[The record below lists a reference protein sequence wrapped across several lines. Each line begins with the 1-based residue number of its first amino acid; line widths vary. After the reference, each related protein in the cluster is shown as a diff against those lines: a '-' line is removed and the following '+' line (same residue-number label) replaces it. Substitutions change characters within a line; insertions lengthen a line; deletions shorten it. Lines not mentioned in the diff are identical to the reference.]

1 MVYIL
6 WWFWAAAVNWAPGP
20 PWDHDGKQ
28 PTHLHSLCAHTVT
41 LLFTFSVS
49 VLSHCSHVWL
59 FATLWT
65 EAHQAPLSM
74 KFSRQDYGSGLPCP
88 PPGHLPD
95 PGVEPESVTLPALA
109 GQLFTMSATWEPH
122 FQFSSVQSLS
132 NIWLFATPCRRP
144 ILVQYSRSCIFS
156 TLLYKIDF
164 VLDDFFQLYT
174 NVNVEHL

>member
-1 MVYIL
+1 MHSVETIL
-6 WWFWAAAVNWAPGP
+6 GILKFYLFWASTMQYDISWWFWAAAVSWAPGP

-28 PTHLHSLCAHTVT
+28 PAHLHSFCAHIVPL

-88 PPGHLPD
+88 PPGHLPH

-109 GQLFTMSATWEPH
+109 GQILYHECHLGAPLSV
-122 FQFSSVQSLS
+122 QFSSVTQ
-132 NIWLFATPCRRP
+132 
-144 ILVQYSRSCIFS
+144 
-156 TLLYKIDF
+156 
-164 VLDDFFQLYT
+164 
-174 NVNVEHL
+174 